1 MYSTKNIS
9 ILAVIMLTSSSF
21 TLCMAQTTPA
31 EASDS
36 MVLVKPRSSNYNS
49 GNPADAAID
58 KFMNR
63 LTGKTKKQELQ
74 KYAWDDRVKDIKQI
88 LSEFSISQ
96 TSNGYY
102 PGWQGDYTNCVY
114 TQIDK
119 LGPRNINW
127 NLGSGEYGL
136 SPDEANTLPPTHVV
150 SECLTNVKAKYEKK
164 ENERA
169 NEQMQRDKAAS
180 CEASPDGQLAQL
192 SAEIVHARNVVELA
206 QTNLDQD
213 KKVEA
218 VSGVVDLETRHKMGE
233 IVVYGQQ
240 AIRNDFL
247 KYRQL
252 GGKATSSADVVRL
265 NDPCKALR
273 Q

>member
-1 MYSTKNIS
+1 
-9 ILAVIMLTSSSF
+9 
-21 TLCMAQTTPA
+21 
-31 EASDS
+31 
-36 MVLVKPRSSNYNS
+36 
-49 GNPADAAID
+49 
-58 KFMNR
+58 MNR